1 MFMKVLRYEF
11 FFKILWSGQKLAS
24 SQQERLWNSIKIWR
38 ESARAT
44 VIIFFAIKT
53 RKDIKMPLCLST
65 LVRIVNND
73 HERKQKCNFSALVWE
88 CPIWADLVHKNKIVS
103 LKWNM
108 AFRLIQ
114 DAKFKG
120 GVLFCPFCSEIAFLV
135 KFGPKIPNCLK
146 WSDYLD

>member
-1 MFMKVLRYEF
+1 
-11 FFKILWSGQKLAS
+11 
-24 SQQERLWNSIKIWR
+24 
-38 ESARAT
+38 
-44 VIIFFAIKT
+44 
-53 RKDIKMPLCLST
+53 MPLCLST

-73 HERKQKCNFSALVWE
+73 HERKQKCNFSALVRE

-114 DAKFKG
+114 DSKFKG
-120 GVLFCPFCSEIAFLV
+120 VVLFSPFCSEIAFLG